1 MATAGTR
8 CSISIIHL
16 CAFRPENGF
25 LPFPSLVGEKIFDR
39 IFTIPFLLFSKRKM
53 FQQQNSHRG
62 NDEPVREADRIR
74 GERSHRRTRR
84 SFGERVI
91 EGTLL
96 YICIIRLNRD
106 Q

>member
-8 CSISIIHL
+8 FCVCIIHP
-16 CAFRPENGF
+16 CAFRPEDGF

-39 IFTIPFLLFSKRKM
+39 NFAIPFVLFSKRKM
-53 FQQQNSHRG
+53 FQQQNSHWG
-62 NDEPVREADRIR
+62 DDEPVREADRIR
-74 GERSHRRTRR
+74 GKRSHRGARR
-84 SFGERVI
+84 SIGERVI

-96 YICIIRLNRD
+96 YICVTGLDRD

>member
-8 CSISIIHL
+8 LFLSIIHL
-16 CAFRPENGF
+16 CAFRPEDGF

-62 NDEPVREADRIR
+62 NDEPVRETDRIR
-74 GERSHRRTRR
+74 GERSHRGARR
-84 SFGERVI
+84 SIGERVI

-96 YICIIRLNRD
+96 YICVTGLNRD